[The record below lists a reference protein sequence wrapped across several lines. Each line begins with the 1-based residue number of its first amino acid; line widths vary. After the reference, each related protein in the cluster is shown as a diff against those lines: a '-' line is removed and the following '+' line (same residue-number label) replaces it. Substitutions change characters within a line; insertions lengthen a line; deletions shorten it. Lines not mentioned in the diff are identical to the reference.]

1 MVAGR
6 TERKRDRQREGGMER
21 RESRREGEK
30 SSMHSKEFYMMQN
43 NQQPISDSASG
54 QTGMDQK
61 FNGRGYISSCEIC
74 RELRCV
80 GNRKS
85 TENTGT

>member
-1 MVAGR
+1 
-6 TERKRDRQREGGMER
+6 MER

-61 FNGRGYISSCEIC
+61 FNGRGHISSCEIC
-74 RELRCV
+74 REPRCV
-80 GNRKS
+80 GNRNS
-85 TENTGT
+85 TENTGTEQRTTLM